1 MRQIFAM
8 IGLAVAI
15 GCGTGIEL
23 AQAQSRR
30 DTTKVGTKPGD
41 IGTSSDPLAAARAR
55 GNELAA
61 FGQGCFWCYE
71 PFYRGTDG
79 VIATA
84 VGYTGGHL
92 KNPTYKEVCTGTTGH
107 AEAVLIEFNPKQVSY
122 EKLLEIFWTT
132 HDPTTKDRQGPD
144 VGPQY
149 RSAIFCFST
158 DQVEA
163 ARASALKAQSAWK
176 DPIVTDI
183 APAGEFWIAE
193 EYHQQYYEKR
203 GIKSGG

>member
-1 MRQIFAM
+1 MRQILAM
-8 IGLAVAI
+8 IGLTVAI
-15 GCGTGIEL
+15 GCGTGIEVV
-23 AQAQSRR
+23 QAQTQR

-41 IGTSSDPLAAARAR
+41 IGTSSDPLATARER

-61 FGQGCFWCYE
+61 FAQGCFWCYE
-71 PFYRGTDG
+71 PFYRATDG

-92 KNPTYKEVCTGTTGH
+92 RRPTYQQVCTGATGH
-107 AEAVLIEFNPKQVSY
+107 AEAVLIEYDPKKVSY

-132 HDPTTKDRQGPD
+132 HDPTTRDRQGPD
-144 VGPQY
+144 VGSQY
-149 RSAIFCFST
+149 RSAIFYFSPE
-158 DQVEA
+158 QAQA
-163 ARASALKAQSAWK
+163 ARASMLKAQPAWK
-176 DPIVTDI
+176 DPIVTEII
-183 APAGEFWIAE
+183 AASEFWIAE